1 MNNKEILKQ
10 LIEEA
15 NSLDAEELA
24 ENLDSRGVIALPVRI
39 GNLVF
44 AAIGKCHS
52 EVVDGKMFLKSA
64 IDELTVTEV
73 SSRGFWAGGKYFPY
87 GQIGLNVF
95 FFRENAERAAAF
107 WLGKELG
114 KMDER
119 VQKIQKMCGGGN
131 AEIPRT

>member
-39 GNLVF
+39 GDLVF

-73 SSRGFWAGGKYFPY
+73 SSSGFWAGERFFPY
-87 GQIGLNVF
+87 EQLGLNVF
-95 FFRENAERAAAF
+95 FNRENAERAVAF
-107 WLGKELG
+107 VLGKELG
-114 KMDER
+114 KMDKRAQE
-119 VQKIQKMCGGGN
+119 IQIMQGGV
-131 AEIPRT
+131 